1 MIATGTRITL
11 SNILLATDFSNSAN
25 KALPYA
31 GDLATRFGAQLLV
44 VHAKAPFNYAMAP
57 EAWPTTADEGIEM
70 EMQEMRAS
78 LAKSF
83 PEVRSEALT
92 GTGTAWEVIAA
103 ILDRREIDLIVV
115 GTRGRTGLGR
125 LLLGSQAE
133 EILRRASCPVL
144 TVGPRA
150 ESRTGKL
157 SSVLFA
163 TDFGPESLAAA
174 AYAIS
179 IAQENQAD
187 LTLLHV
193 LEAPRTGELVLP
205 RDLEISTATVLRAIV
220 PDEAKFWCEPLCVVE
235 QGKPAEKIL
244 DVASRHHADMI
255 VLGARKPT
263 GVPGAAT
270 HLSMATVHQVVTQ
283 AHCPVLTVRGGS

>member
-1 MIATGTRITL
+1 MIATSTRITL
-11 SNILLATDFSNSAN
+11 SNILLATDFSASAK

-31 GDLATRFGAQLLV
+31 GNLATRFGAKLLV
-44 VHAKAPFNYAMAP
+44 VHAKTPFNYAMAP
-57 EAWPTTADEGIEM
+57 EAWPAAPDEGIAT
-70 EMQEMRAS
+70 EMQELRAS

-83 PEVRSEALT
+83 PEVRSETLI
-92 GTGTAWEVIAA
+92 GEGTASEVVTG
-103 ILDRREIDLIVV
+103 ILEKQKFDLVVV

-144 TVGPRA
+144 TVGPHA
-150 ESRTGKL
+150 ESGNGALK
-157 SSVLFA
+157 SVLFA
-163 TDFGPESLAAA
+163 TDFGPESQAAA
-174 AYAIS
+174 PYAIS
-179 IAQENQAD
+179 IAQENQAE

-193 LEAPRTGELVLP
+193 IEAPRTGELVLP
-205 RDLEISTATVLRAIV
+205 RDLETSTATVLRAIV
-220 PDEAKFWCEPLCVVE
+220 PNEAKFWCEPRCVVE

-244 DVASRHHADMI
+244 DVAARFHAGLI
-255 VLGARKPT
+255 VLGARRPT